1 MSNED
6 LSELSEIIVKAY
18 SQGLITKRGE
28 PRNESENAWSI
39 HKSIYFAATI
49 VSTIGTQNILIATN
63 SSHSHLS
70 ELFAIFL
77 CTCRLR

>member
-1 MSNED
+1 MFKYIAEEKQCMTDED

-18 SQGLITKRGE
+18 SQGLITRRGE

-49 VSTIGTQNILIATN
+49 VSTIGNFVNKNKLLN
-63 SSHSHLS
+63 
-70 ELFAIFL
+70 L
-77 CTCRLR
+77 C